1 MCVCTLVSADSLWAS
16 SPCSPPVMKTQHRNT
31 LSSTFTWGSDQA
43 RLLFLQGLCLFLSLC
58 SNSVLLWNQRPHP
71 VQDLPIRT
79 ARGRKQPAAGFKW
92 NNGGK
97 NIRKQVVPPQ
107 VKRWSPF
114 SAWWSSDSEKKTL
127 LDEMNWN
134 SKTQFY
140 KRNLASS
147 TFHRLVSSPFLCR
160 DKGHVVSMWINR
172 TKLLW
177 RRKKSESVLTC
188 LFWSSLSPVRE
199 KGDRGTSWRRRGQR
213 NMVNK
218 PKLGAKR
225 CYKALSGY

>member
-172 TKLLW
+172 EQNCCGGGRSRNL
-177 RRKKSESVLTC
+177 S
-188 LFWSSLSPVRE
+188 SPVSSGRVFLRSE
-199 KGDRGTSWRRRGQR
+199 RKETGGRAEGDEDKEIWSTNQ
-213 NMVNK
+213 N
-218 PKLGAKR
+218 
-225 CYKALSGY
+225 